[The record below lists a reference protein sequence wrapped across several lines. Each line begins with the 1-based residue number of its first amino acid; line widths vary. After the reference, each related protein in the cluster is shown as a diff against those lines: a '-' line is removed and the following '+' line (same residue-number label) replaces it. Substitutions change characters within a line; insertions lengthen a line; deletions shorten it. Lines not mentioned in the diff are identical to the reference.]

1 MTSVTCQQKISFTLA
16 EKVNNHQSLTTVLK
30 AVIFIPTEFSPPSE
44 PTVISLQS
52 QHSEIKLNMKR
63 KSSCLSYTRPWSKKW
78 QSTPVFLPGKS
89 REQRSL
95 AGCSPRGHKE
105 LDVTEHTPCAFLTCS
120 AVLISQEIMR
130 RGSVCCSLSA
140 LTGGG
145 LM

>member
-1 MTSVTCQQKISFTLA
+1 
-16 EKVNNHQSLTTVLK
+16 
-30 AVIFIPTEFSPPSE
+30 
-44 PTVISLQS
+44 
-52 QHSEIKLNMKR
+52 MKR

-120 AVLISQEIMR
+120 AVLISHKEREKRKDNNGIEGKKEGFNFLKSTFMKYNFHTIKFTSFKCTVQW
-130 RGSVCCSLSA
+130 A
-140 LTGGG
+140 LTNVYSCIKSNRTFFIFDSYIRN
-145 LM
+145 LCYVFL